1 MIPEAHKEIYA
12 QEFRDTVIRLMK
24 NTEDFPIRFHNGAV
38 VISDDVVHSLGV
50 QDEFPIIVIS
60 EWFNDM
66 EYISKRAQ
74 YHDDYY
80 STVILAVLVPDGQI
94 YRIVLAELPY
104 DKLSEL
110 HPALTVND
118 YLGLT
123 SNKLSYQLD
132 FHGVDLK
139 EMKRELLD
147 IMF

>member
-1 MIPEAHKEIYA
+1 ME
-12 QEFRDTVIRLMK
+12 
-24 NTEDFPIRFHNGAV
+24 NTCR
-38 VISDDVVHSLGV
+38 
-50 QDEFPIIVIS
+50 
-60 EWFNDM
+60 
-66 EYISKRAQ
+66 RAQ

-80 STVILAVLVPDGQI
+80 STMILAVLVPDGQI

>member
-1 MIPEAHKEIYA
+1 
-12 QEFRDTVIRLMK
+12 
-24 NTEDFPIRFHNGAV
+24 
-38 VISDDVVHSLGV
+38 
-50 QDEFPIIVIS
+50 
-60 EWFNDM
+60 M

-80 STVILAVLVPDGQI
+80 STMILAVLVPDGQI

-110 HPALTVND
+110 HPALIVND

-132 FHGVDLK
+132 FHDVNLK